1 MFEVRQAVAANA
13 PSTRKPRFRAA
24 HLLLL
29 FRRDERSSHCPP
41 PRGGGSGFSP
51 ISKFALTSNARRY
64 CRSFIL
70 EIEHVPLAVD
80 DLPISRDWR
89 VDAGAALGIDQF
101 DGLRDCVGICRMR
114 VLRAFVRRNP
124 PGPSER
130 SISSDVG
137 PCSGGPQCAAGRA
150 EVIVDKCLDRGW

>member
-24 HLLLL
+24 HLLLRFL
-29 FRRDERSSHCPP
+29 RDQRSSDCTLPC
-41 PRGGGSGFSP
+41 GGGSGFSP

-80 DLPISRDWR
+80 DLPILHDWR
-89 VDAGAALGIDQF
+89 VDAGAAFGIDEL
-101 DGLRDCVGICRMR
+101 DGLWHGVWIFAAVIQCLEPKAGAVQMR
-114 VLRAFVRRNP
+114 VLRAFF
-124 PGPSER
+124 
-130 SISSDVG
+130 
-137 PCSGGPQCAAGRA
+137 GGQALRTYG
-150 EVIVDKCLDRGW
+150 